1 MTTRSWKLEG
11 QIVWPGS
18 LDIAIDGTTI
28 ASNLAA
34 ESSTYTDRFG
44 THAFIATGTYDVD
57 DAADS
62 AHTVSITVNEGTF
75 LIGCLWWNN
84 AYVPS
89 ASLSDADNTFKFR
102 HDVIAEGDTTLP
114 ARDSAWGAKDPNVF
128 SWYPGKNTIYSL
140 DTSIKDSDPRANIT
154 LDGVA
159 QSISTNFE
167 YIDATVGSVL
177 EFDFGIPGDVSGGE
191 PAE

>member
-18 LDIAIDGTTI
+18 LDIAIDGTTV
-28 ASNLAA
+28 ASNLTA
-34 ESSTYTDRFG
+34 ESSEYTDRFG

-57 DAADS
+57 DAVDS

-84 AYVPS
+84 AYIP
-89 ASLSDADNTFKFR
+89 ATLSDADNTFKFK
-102 HDVIAEGDTTLP
+102 HDVITDGDTTVP
-114 ARDSAWGAKDPNVF
+114 ALDAAWGAKDPNEF
-128 SWYPGKNTIYSL
+128 SWYPGKNTIYSV
-140 DTSIKDSDPRANIT
+140 DSPIKDLDPRANII
-154 LDGVA
+154 LDGEA
-159 QSISTNFE
+159 HSISTNFE

-177 EFDFGIPGDVSGGE
+177 QYDFGIPGDVSGGA
-191 PAE
+191 PN